1 MNSTLKLALF
11 FLMIFVIIA
20 GIFFPVVKQPSDWYE
35 LQFIDGLGEK
45 VKIIF
50 FHVPLAWLS
59 VIAFLGAT
67 VSSIKFLKSKN
78 IENDFMAL
86 SFLQIG
92 FVFTILTTLTGAIWA
107 RFSWG
112 SFWNWDPRQTSILFL
127 LIIYGALFALRSAIE
142 DQEKR
147 ARFSSVYC
155 IITFLMVPFFI
166 FILPR
171 LVSSLHPGSAND
183 TSIGPIISFDIQ
195 NIMQVIYFLSLISF
209 GLLFY
214 WLWKLNYRSIFVKN
228 KNLKGETWKD

>member
-1 MNSTLKLALF
+1 MSL
-11 FLMIFVIIA
+11 VIIS
-20 GIFFPVVKQPSDWYE
+20 GIYFPVVEHPVKWYE
-35 LQFIDGLGEK
+35 IQHIEGLGEK

-67 VSSIKFLKSKN
+67 VSSIKYLKSKKPG
-78 IENDFMAL
+78 NDYKAL

-127 LIIYGALFALRSAIE
+127 LFIYGALFALRSAIE
-142 DQEKR
+142 DKDKR
-147 ARFSSVYC
+147 AKLSSVYC

-166 FILPR
+166 FVLPR
-171 LVSSLHPGSAND
+171 LVASLHPGSAND
-183 TSIGPIISFDIQ
+183 VSIGPIISFDIQ
-195 NIMQVIYFLSLISF
+195 NIMQIIYFLSLFSF
-209 GLLFY
+209 SLLLY
-214 WLWKLNYRSIFVKN
+214 WLWKLNYKSILIKN
-228 KNLKGETWKD
+228 KIIKGEFWKE